1 MPDQDRIQQAARLL
15 WAEHRA
21 HNPFGPMPATLA
33 PRTVDEAY
41 AMQAELHSLMTEVRG
56 PVAGYK
62 IALTTPV
69 MQQMVGFH
77 APIAGAILARTIHA
91 SPVTV
96 RRTDYVH
103 LGVECEIAVQLG
115 TDLPAAQAP
124 YRRDQLG
131 DAVAAVIPA
140 FELVD
145 DRQADYTQLAVHVLT
160 LIADNA
166 WNAGIVLGSPPQN
179 GRHVDLA
186 AVRGVMRVNGT
197 VVGEGYG
204 RDVMGHPM
212 EAFLWLV
219 NMLAQQGKSLTQGM
233 IVMTGSL
240 VATRFVDPGDTVGLS
255 VDGLGEV
262 QLSVV

>member
-1 MPDQDRIQQAARLL
+1 MPDPARIQQAAQWL

-21 HNPFGPMPATLA
+21 RRPFTPMPVPLA
-33 PRTVDEAY
+33 PRSVDEAY
-41 AMQAELHSLMTEVRG
+41 AMQAELHSLMAEVYG

-77 APIAGAILARTIHA
+77 APIAGAVLAGTMHS
-91 SPVTV
+91 SPVTLSAP
-96 RRTDYVH
+96 DYVH

-115 TDLPAAQAP
+115 KDLPTAQAP
-124 YRRDQLG
+124 YRRDQID
-131 DAVAAVIPA
+131 DAVAAIMPA

-145 DRQADYTQLAVHVLT
+145 DRQADYTQLAAQVLT

-166 WNAGIVLGSPPQN
+166 WNAGIVLGSPFSNWQDA
-179 GRHVDLA
+179 DLA
-186 AVRGVMRVNGT
+186 AAHGGMVINGT
-197 VVGEGYG
+197 VVGEGHG
-204 RDVMGHPM
+204 RDVMGHPF
-212 EAFLWLV
+212 EALRWLV

-233 IVMTGSL
+233 IVMTGSI
-240 VATRFVDPGDTVGLS
+240 VATKFVNPGDTVGLS
-255 VDGLGEV
+255 MDGLGQV